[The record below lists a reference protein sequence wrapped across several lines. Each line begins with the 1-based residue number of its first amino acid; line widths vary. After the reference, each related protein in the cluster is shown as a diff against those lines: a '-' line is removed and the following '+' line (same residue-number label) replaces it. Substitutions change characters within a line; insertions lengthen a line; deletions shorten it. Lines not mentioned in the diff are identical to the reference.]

1 MFMFLFFLANVI
13 PTEYSNYR
21 AIILQQNVVKLS
33 YIAINPGL
41 LIQAVFFLLLVMSV
55 MASPIVL

>member
-1 MFMFLFFLANVI
+1 MANVI